1 MTKISES
8 NRRIKY
14 RNSFGLIKNSLTGL
28 IIRECISK
36 DLEIIEVLMEVSD
49 LENKIGQEQGKSFLY
64 IFLVGLFSL
73 VKFFN
78 CCDWPIG
85 SIPRTD
91 SLGGINLK
99 TIHRN
104 KSDHFTI

>member
-73 VKFFN
+73 VENFSTAV
-78 CCDWPIG
+78 IG
-85 SIPRTD
+85 QLAPSLEPTRWEASI
-91 SLGGINLK
+91 
-99 TIHRN
+99 
-104 KSDHFTI
+104 

>member
-1 MTKISES
+1 MYPERGQGQLKNSLVIGQKVTGKSDLIVTKISES

-64 IFLVGLFSL
+64 IF
-73 VKFFN
+73 
-78 CCDWPIG
+78 
-85 SIPRTD
+85 
-91 SLGGINLK
+91 
-99 TIHRN
+99 
-104 KSDHFTI
+104 